1 MSNVHILPDE
11 NLGGVLREYVEVDR
25 KAKVGDKKILP
36 DGTIL
41 TAVKPYDRGD
51 GKTPGMWFQDTHG
64 ERYPYYNNDNNRLVE
79 PTDIVHI
86 DGQRYRMVDREAK
99 VGEKVIVVKAY
110 INGESYKNGDI
121 FIVHEVQHSVIF
133 ITVDSGRYVA
143 LSHFEYSVLDPVE
156 SAEENDDVLTVD
168 ETEVSK
174 SVIDLLANL
183 ARRVTELER
192 KLTETN
198 KSQAH
203 PQVLDMLA
211 NLSRRIVALEMQ
223 IARLEQADNY
233 LHRDIETWA
242 QGEHGMSQQHE
253 DVKFLIEQVE
263 RVKELES
270 RNKQLQKQVQELK
283 EQNERC
289 RKAFESRYPDL
300 LDELK
305 KIKELEKENRKLKA
319 FYEYWE
325 ELYGQGLE
333 IANWHLNGNLE
344 SFDSFFEDALEKMGS
359 YNKQRRNK

>member
-79 PTDIVHI
+79 PTDIIHI
-86 DGQRYRMVDREAK
+86 DDQRYRMVDREAK

-133 ITVDSGRYVA
+133 VTVDSGRYIA
-143 LSHFEYSVLDPVE
+143 ISHFEYNVLDPVE

-168 ETEVSK
+168 EAEASK

-192 KLTETN
+192 KLGEYTRKIDGIEVDIQNINVDLGTVEEN
-198 KSQAH
+198 
-203 PQVLDMLA
+203 VEMILDDIVTLDERTQPLLA
-211 NLSRRIVALEMQ
+211 
-223 IARLEQADNY
+223 
-233 LHRDIETWA
+233 
-242 QGEHGMSQQHE
+242 
-253 DVKFLIEQVE
+253 LIKA
-263 RVKELES
+263 VKEES
-270 RNKQLQKQVQELK
+270 E
-283 EQNERC
+283 
-289 RKAFESRYPDL
+289 
-300 LDELK
+300 
-305 KIKELEKENRKLKA
+305 
-319 FYEYWE
+319 
-325 ELYGQGLE
+325 
-333 IANWHLNGNLE
+333 
-344 SFDSFFEDALEKMGS
+344 
-359 YNKQRRNK
+359 